1 MVRREPET
9 FCLSSAVRM
18 SRSVPLAVLEVARHA
33 PAFGGWFLGR
43 LAALARRSPGLF
55 LRLATTEMPGVD
67 RRALEQPGMREVFLA
82 GYAEAFR
89 RGSRGVAQDLRVL
102 TQPWGFQLGSIKV
115 PASIHHGDADTTVP
129 PEHARLLADA
139 IPGARLQ
146 LYPAMGTSQSS
157 AQPGRCSQ
165 SSPDKARSRSRMMP
179 PPIAPCRREPRPGR
193 RRSPRTSR
201 PPHPAS

>member
-89 RGSRGVAQDLRVL
+89 RGSRGLPRTYGCSPSPGVSSL
-102 TQPWGFQLGSIKV
+102 V
-115 PASIHHGDADTTVP
+115 P
-129 PEHARLLADA
+129 
-139 IPGARLQ
+139 
-146 LYPAMGTSQSS
+146 
-157 AQPGRCSQ
+157 
-165 SSPDKARSRSRMMP
+165 SRSR
-179 PPIAPCRREPRPGR
+179 
-193 RRSPRTSR
+193 RRSTTGMPIPRSR
-201 PPHPAS
+201 PSTPGC